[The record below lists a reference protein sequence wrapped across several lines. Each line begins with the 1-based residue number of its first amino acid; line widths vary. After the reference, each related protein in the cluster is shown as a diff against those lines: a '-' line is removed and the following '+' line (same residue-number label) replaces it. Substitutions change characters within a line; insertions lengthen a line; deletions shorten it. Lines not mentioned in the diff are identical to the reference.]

1 MQNEKK
7 SQLQQALADRV
18 MEWIT
23 GGWVQQ
29 AIYVAAKLGIA
40 DLLAD
45 GPKNV
50 GELAEATETHAP
62 SLHRIL
68 RALCGI
74 GLFREEGEQRFA
86 LGPLGSYL
94 QSGANSLRG
103 MAIMMG
109 EKWHRDAWSNIMYTV
124 KTGKSAFQDV
134 HGMGVF
140 AYLERHPDAGE
151 QFNQAMSDM
160 SNRMASAL
168 VRAYDFSPYDKVIDV
183 GGGHGR
189 LMTAILNA
197 YPGLKGA
204 IYDVPAVI
212 EGTRR
217 HIAEAG
223 LADRCACIGGSFF
236 ESVPAGGDLYMM
248 KNIIHDWND
257 EEAVAIFRNCRRA
270 IREDGKLLVI
280 EMVVPANNQPHPS
293 MLIDLEMMIM
303 ATGKERTEAE
313 FRTLFRRAGFELQ
326 RIIPTS
332 AAVSMLEA
340 VPV

>member
-7 SQLQQALADRV
+7 ALPQPASADRV

-45 GPKNV
+45 GPKSA
-50 GELAEATETHAP
+50 GELAEVTETHAP
-62 SLHRIL
+62 SLYRIL

-74 GLFREEGEQRFA
+74 GLFQEEGEQRFA

-94 QSGANSLRG
+94 QTGENSLRG
-103 MAIMMG
+103 MAIMVG
-109 EKWHRDAWSNIMYTV
+109 EKWHRDAWSHIMYTV
-124 KTGKSAFQDV
+124 KTGKPAFQDV

-140 AYLERHPDAGE
+140 AYLANHPDAGE
-151 QFNQAMSDM
+151 RFNQAMSDM
-160 SNRMASAL
+160 SHRVVSAL
-168 VRAYDFSPYDKVIDV
+168 AYDFSPYDRVIDV

-197 YPGLKGA
+197 HPGLKGV
-204 IYDVPAVI
+204 IYDVPSVI

-223 LADRCACIGGSFF
+223 LTDRCACIAGSFF
-236 ESVPAGGDLYMM
+236 ESVPAGGDLYVL
-248 KNIIHDWND
+248 KNILHDWSDD
-257 EEAVAIFRNCRRA
+257 EAAAILRNCRRA
-270 IREDGKLLVI
+270 IREDGKLLVM
-280 EMVVPANNQPHPS
+280 EMVVPAGNQPHPS
-293 MLIDLEMMIM
+293 TLIDLEMMIM
-303 ATGKERTEAE
+303 ATGRERTEAE
-313 FRTLFRRAGFELQ
+313 FRTLFRKADFELE
-326 RIIPTS
+326 RIVPTS
-332 AAVSMLEA
+332 ASVCMLEGI
-340 VPV
+340 PV